1 MRVKKVPLPLCAMEI
16 CDEYQDDD
24 NPIDN
29 FVVDC
34 KSPKENQ
41 ESIFNKQDR
50 SIRNE
55 KFSERMD
62 QGSICAASNQGSSY
76 DRRIE
81 PMENQEFPTIINQR
95 FMPIYD
101 HPRVPIKLPIMGNQG
116 SKQNEHHRFPSNQRS
131 TTTGTHEF
139 PSDQRS
145 IIPIENEGSTSNEN
159 EGSTSSENERSTLR
173 AKEGSARTRNRN
185 FAIIRDKESSR
196 NYVSLEIGNRRS
208 MHSENEEC
216 ILRKKQESSSQSE
229 ESLSPRSQDSEPIN
243 ENDKT
248 SSIPYN
254 HRRVIPVSK
263 QLMILRQMCKQ
274 KNDPARNEFLTH
286 LCNFMAR
293 RGQPIFRMPTIAKS
307 TLDLYDLYREVVHR
321 GGLVEVINQNHWQE
335 IIKNINL
342 PTKVISIGSK
352 LRVLYLYDYEC
363 EYLNL
368 SNKVQLFE
376 AIESIRRKS
385 NSTDKNENQS
395 KSLNTEEERRQTLS
409 SELIE
414 TSELKETQAS
424 TWHEPKQLKSND
436 LPCHSQHLNQEPN
449 SSLMLPN
456 LMSSNFDSRVIKQST
471 VSTMNKESN
480 KKNMTKVSSLQALS
494 SSMNPSKNHQQSV
507 TISSNETN
515 TDFNEHQ
522 RLNFIKPNNKN
533 SDNLPTHSGS
543 STKPSLQTPSKFPSK
558 SILNMR
564 FNPKKETKSLNLKS
578 SRGSLSST
586 NSDIAIVID
595 INKDDEQTP
604 PVKKR
609 HLDNSSP
616 TVERNLI
623 TSTPTCIN
631 IQCRNQKKE
640 TVHVCLE
647 IQGITYQ
654 GILYA
659 TNNLNQT
666 LTTSV
671 NNENDTTPQKLME

>member
-1 MRVKKVPLPLCAMEI
+1 MRVKKVPLPLCAMEM
-16 CDEYQDDD
+16 CDDYQDDD

-34 KSPKENQ
+34 KSPKEDQ
-41 ESIFNKQDR
+41 EPIFNKQHR
-50 SIRNE
+50 SIT
-55 KFSERMD
+55 FSERMN
-62 QGSICAASNQGSSY
+62 QGSICTTSNQESSY

-81 PMENQEFPTIINQR
+81 PMEDQAIINQR

-101 HPRVPIKLPIMGNQG
+101 HPRFPIKSPIMGNQR
-116 SKQNEHHRFPSNQRS
+116 SKRNKRHRFPSNQRL

-145 IIPIENEGSTSNEN
+145 IIPIENEGSTSSEN

-185 FAIIRDKESSR
+185 FAIIRDKESPR
-196 NYVSLEIGNRRS
+196 NHVSFEIGDQRS
-208 MHSENEEC
+208 MHSKNEEC

-229 ESLSPRSQDSEPIN
+229 ESLSPRSQDSESIT

-352 LRVLYLYDYEC
+352 LRVLYIRYLYDYEC

-368 SNKVQLFE
+368 SNKIQLFE

-385 NSTDKNENQS
+385 NSTDKKENQS

-424 TWHEPKQLKSND
+424 TWHEPKQLKFND

-456 LMSSNFDSRVIKQST
+456 LMSSNSDSRVIEHLPIL
-471 VSTMNKESN
+471 NKESN
-480 KKNMTKVSSLQALS
+480 KNNMAKVSSLETLS

-507 TISSNETN
+507 TISSKETN

-543 STKPSLQTPSKFPSK
+543 STKPSLQTPSLQTPSKFPSK
-558 SILNMR
+558 SILNVR
-564 FNPKKETKSLNLKS
+564 FDPKKETKSLNLKS
-578 SRGSLSST
+578 SRGSLLST
-586 NSDIAIVID
+586 NSDIPIVID
-595 INKDDEQTP
+595 INKDDEQTSP
-604 PVKKR
+604 LKKR
-609 HLDNSSP
+609 HLDNSSA

-640 TVHVCLE
+640 TIYVCLE
-647 IQGITYQ
+647 LQGITYQ

-659 TNNLNQT
+659 TNNLT

-671 NNENDTTPQKLME
+671 NNENDTTPQKLTE

>member
-1 MRVKKVPLPLCAMEI
+1 MRVKKIPLPLRAMEI

-29 FVVDC
+29 FVVDR

-41 ESIFNKQDR
+41 EPISNKQHR
-50 SIRNE
+50 SVRNE
-55 KFSERMD
+55 TFSERMD
-62 QGSICAASNQGSSY
+62 QGSICAANDQESSY

-81 PMENQEFPTIINQR
+81 PMENQEFPAIINQR

-101 HPRVPIKLPIMGNQG
+101 HPRFPIKLPIMGNQG
-116 SKQNEHHRFPSNQRS
+116 SKQNEHHRFPSNQRL

-145 IIPIENEGSTSNEN
+145 IIPIENEGSTSSEN
-159 EGSTSSENERSTLR
+159 EGSTTSSENERSALR
-173 AKEGSARTRNRN
+173 TKEGSARTRNRN
-185 FAIIRDKESSR
+185 FAIIRNKESSR
-196 NYVSLEIGNRRS
+196 NDVSFEIGNRRS
-208 MHSENEEC
+208 MHSKNEEC

-229 ESLSPRSQDSEPIN
+229 ESLSPRSQDSEPIT
-243 ENDKT
+243 ENDKI

-274 KNDPARNEFLTH
+274 RNDPARNEFLTH

-293 RGQPIFRMPTIAKS
+293 RAKS

-352 LRVLYLYDYEC
+352 LRVLYIRYLYDYEC

-368 SNKVQLFE
+368 SNKIQLFE

-395 KSLNTEEERRQTLS
+395 KSLNTEEERRQTVS

-424 TWHEPKQLKSND
+424 TWHEPKQLKFND
-436 LPCHSQHLNQEPN
+436 LPCHSQHLNQETN

-480 KKNMTKVSSLQALS
+480 KNNMAKVSSLQALS
-494 SSMNPSKNHQQSV
+494 PSMNPSKNHQQSV
-507 TISSNETN
+507 TISSKETN

-522 RLNFIKPNNKN
+522 RLNFIKPNNKT

-586 NSDIAIVID
+586 NSDIPIVID
-595 INKDDEQTP
+595 INKDDKQTP

-609 HLDNSSP
+609 HLDNTSP

-623 TSTPTCIN
+623 TSSPTCID
-631 IQCRNQKKE
+631 IQCRNQNKE
-640 TVHVCLE
+640 TVYVCLE
-647 IQGITYQ
+647 LQGINYQ